1 MTKSKGKGSYTV
13 CGCGAWIYDR
23 RIEGH
28 PQCGC
33 GKFWPKPR
41 KPARNG
47 GTARLRHHE
56 PPTQSQTPPKPPKT
70 PKIFRALEGV
80 WKLLPDEARQEMTKV
95 GFKPPAAAEP
105 TAEESLL
112 AMLQAHEAELPQEIR
127 ALVQTRVQGPPPSA
141 TEVEIKATNDL
152 KGASGRLRDLGH
164 KKIRLQGR
172 IDEVKAV
179 LTGLYGEMKD
189 LLQELKEAEANMDAL
204 AQAFKAKV
212 LQTPT
217 SMEAEE
223 FDCETALATIGV
235 ALDTTQSQKLQEA
248 QAAHRQKQRQQAA
261 EQALAQVGCPPGLGT
276 QSGGPPGQELC
287 QTAVAGTPWSPKV
300 TSEVL
305 QASLQESAP
314 HMEIE
319 DLEKGRE
326 TILAQLE
333 LKRRRIQQPQDK
345 EGDSKPPGGGER
357 SRSPKA
363 RAGGLLLG
371 PSVGLLAGGGARP
384 QAR

>member
-1 MTKSKGKGSYTV
+1 M
-13 CGCGAWIYDR
+13 
-23 RIEGH
+23 
-28 PQCGC
+28 
-33 GKFWPKPR
+33 
-41 KPARNG
+41 
-47 GTARLRHHE
+47 RL
-56 PPTQSQTPPKPPKT
+56 PKT

-141 TEVEIKATNDL
+141 TEVETKATNDL
-152 KGASGRLRDLGH
+152 KGDSGRLKDLGH

-248 QAAHRQKQRQQAA
+248 QAAHRQSK
-261 EQALAQVGCPPGLGT
+261 
-276 QSGGPPGQELC
+276 
-287 QTAVAGTPWSPKV
+287 
-300 TSEVL
+300 
-305 QASLQESAP
+305 
-314 HMEIE
+314 
-319 DLEKGRE
+319 DN
-326 TILAQLE
+326 
-333 LKRRRIQQPQDK
+333 RRRSRRRLPSWSWHPEWGPTRPGIVSASAWP
-345 EGDSKPPGGGER
+345 GDSTHPGTADR
-357 SRSPKA
+357 SGRHAWVPK
-363 RAGGLLLG
+363 GDLG
-371 PSVGLLAGGGARP
+371 SLAGQPSGECSTYGN
-384 QAR
+384 

>member
-127 ALVQTRVQGPPPSA
+127 ALVQTRVQGPPSSA

-164 KKIRLQGR
+164 KNIRLQGR

-248 QAAHRQKQRQQAA
+248 QAAHRQSK
-261 EQALAQVGCPPGLGT
+261 
-276 QSGGPPGQELC
+276 
-287 QTAVAGTPWSPKV
+287 
-300 TSEVL
+300 
-305 QASLQESAP
+305 
-314 HMEIE
+314 
-319 DLEKGRE
+319 DN
-326 TILAQLE
+326 
-333 LKRRRIQQPQDK
+333 RRRN
-345 EGDSKPPGGGER
+345 R
-357 SRSPKA
+357 LWLRLVA
-363 RAGGLLLG
+363 LLVLA
-371 PSVGLLAGGGARP
+371 PRVGAP
-384 QAR
+384 QARNCVSICLASGFHSPRNSRPQW

>member
-1 MTKSKGKGSYTV
+1 MSPRIYKVQRQRQLHCV

-23 RIEGH
+23 RIEGQ

-47 GTARLRHHE
+47 VDSPVTPPRGREGPPE
-56 PPTQSQTPPKPPKT
+56 PNAPKPPK
-70 PKIFRALEGV
+70 IFGTLEGV
-80 WKLLPDEARQEMTKV
+80 WKLLPDEARQEMTTV

-112 AMLQAHEAELPQEIR
+112 AMLQAHEAELLQEIR
-127 ALVQTRVQGPPPSA
+127 ALAQTRVQGPPPSA

-172 IDEVKAV
+172 IDKVKAV

-223 FDCETALATIGV
+223 FDCATALANIGV
-235 ALDTTQSQKLQEA
+235 DLDTTQSQKLQEA

-276 QSGGPPGQELC
+276 QSGGH
-287 QTAVAGTPWSPKV
+287 
-300 TSEVL
+300 
-305 QASLQESAP
+305 QAKICVS
-314 HMEIE
+314 IC
-319 DLEKGRE
+319 
-326 TILAQLE
+326 LAWGFHLP
-333 LKRRRIQQPQDK
+333 RNSRPQWQ
-345 EGDSKPPGGGER
+345 
-357 SRSPKA
+357 A
-363 RAGGLLLG
+363 RLG
-371 PSVGLLAGGGARP
+371 P
-384 QAR
+384 